1 MRVPTRHPRL
11 SAIACRIYSLT
22 ICVYPTE
29 FRRAFGHEL
38 VVTFRN
44 RVEDV
49 LDAGGILEWL
59 AFAGHIAIDCIRT
72 CSTLSTDLRAC
83 RSASLLGL
91 SDDARSLSGFD
102 CRMAGVSRV
111 LVTAGVVLS
120 AGAWYMLVVS
130 SPRW

>member
-1 MRVPTRHPRL
+1 M
-11 SAIACRIYSLT
+11 T
-22 ICVYPTE
+22 ICIYPTE

-49 LDAGGILEWL
+49 LDGGGILEWL
-59 AFAGHIAIDCIRT
+59 AFAGHIAIDCMRT
-72 CSTLSTDLRAC
+72 CRTLSTELRAC
-83 RSASLLGL
+83 GSMSRLGL
-91 SDDARSLSGFD
+91 SDDARSLSGID
-102 CRMAGVSRV
+102 RRTADVSHMFV
-111 LVTAGVVLS
+111 AAGVVFS